1 VWRGYLAHAAARG
14 LPLAQAAAARRRRGP
29 PRARPRGPR
38 AGRGDSAP
46 LSRLPHMAAVTGE
59 LHVRGAS
66 RGAVS
71 VDAPGLLSDAL
82 VAAKAQVMALVS
94 AELAGEAAAGP
105 GARRRRAL

>member
-1 VWRGYLAHAAARG
+1 MAGLPRACGARAAARAG
-14 LPLAQAAAARRRRGP
+14 RRRRRRRRRRRERYGV
-29 PRARPRGPR
+29 RIV
-38 AGRGDSAP
+38 GDSAAAVP
-46 LSRLPHMAAVTGE
+46 PSPHMAAVTGE